1 MDGDGF
7 EGTARD
13 PAESAVAPAGG
24 NRRRPVVVPR
34 IAPPDAAERLPPQ
47 MLVPDSVVSEPLRE
61 AMSATTSRSD
71 ILGVL
76 IQLRPT
82 RAEGVR
88 RARDKVSKSI
98 YDITDGREGFAEG
111 GGSGGSDGSE
121 GQPQPSSSPYLTAG
135 LTVAEI
141 RQLVEWDS
149 GSSEPSGTVVQEQ
162 VSGPSHPAPRRFIH
176 RLWPNFEIGG
186 LIVRSAVAT
195 KCRAVQRTFEAT
207 GEGIVWAVLDSGIQ
221 ADHRHFKLH
230 RNLELP
236 SGIEHQ
242 SFIDSS
248 DPRVDLNGHGTHVAG
263 IIAGGLAPEQE
274 ATGVGWFVDAAGVGQ
289 RQRMDVRGISG
300 MAPTCKLLSCS
311 VLRED
316 RTGDVTAL
324 LDALLYIQDLN
335 DNGRHLVVH
344 GVNISVGHSWDPRW
358 FAAGLSPL
366 CREVDRLVASG
377 VGVVVAAGN
386 TGYGYAK
393 DPNGQPMRLGFGMTI
408 NDPGNSSRAI
418 TVGSTSSSPHTSG
431 VSYFSSKGPTGDGR
445 RKPDLVAPGER
456 VISAAAGK
464 LREGAQ
470 LSGPEVDY
478 VESSGTSM
486 AAPHVAGAAAGLL
499 SVHREFIGKPDRVKD
514 VLTASATDLG
524 RDYHF
529 QGAGMLDAMR
539 AIQTL

>member
-1 MDGDGF
+1 MEPTRAGGGNQ
-7 EGTARD
+7 ERPTVTPRVRP
-13 PAESAVAPAGG
+13 PAEG
-24 NRRRPVVVPR
+24 R
-34 IAPPDAAERLPPQ
+34 IEQSQ
-47 MLVPDSVVSEPLRE
+47 MLVPDSLVSEPLRE
-61 AMSATTSRSD
+61 AMSGVETPGHV
-71 ILGVL
+71 IGVL
-76 IQLRPT
+76 VQLRLAKADGVHQA
-82 RAEGVR
+82 RAEVCS
-88 RARDKVSKSI
+88 AVSR
-98 YDITDGREGFAEG
+98 ITEKRER
-111 GGSGGSDGSE
+111 
-121 GQPQPSSSPYLTAG
+121 PSPTGSSPYVTVG
-135 LTVAEI
+135 LTVGEI
-141 RQLVEWDS
+141 RRLVEWDGGAAES
-149 GSSEPSGTVVQEQ
+149 PDEQ
-162 VSGPSHPAPRRFIH
+162 QPESVSIASHPAPRLYIH

-221 ADHRHFKLH
+221 ADHRHFQLH

-236 SGIEHQ
+236 SGLEPR
-242 SFIDSS
+242 SFIGDA
-248 DPRVDLNGHGTHVAG
+248 DPHVDLNGHGTHVAG
-263 IIAGGLAPEQE
+263 IIAGGLAADEE
-274 ATGVGWFVDAAGVGQ
+274 AWGVGWFVDAAGTGQ
-289 RQRMDVRGISG
+289 RQRVDVRGISG
-300 MAPTCKLLSCS
+300 MAPECKLLSCA

-335 DNGRHLVVH
+335 NNGRNLVVH

-366 CREVDRLVASG
+366 SREVDRLVASG
-377 VGVVVAAGN
+377 VVVVVAAGN

-393 DPNGQPMRLGFGMTI
+393 DPNGLPMRLGFGMTI
-408 NDPGNSSRAI
+408 NDPGNAARAI

-456 VISAAAGK
+456 VISAAAGEM
-464 LREGAQ
+464 RMNASR
-470 LSGPEVDY
+470 SGHDVDY
-478 VESSGTSM
+478 VETSGTSM

-524 RDYHF
+524 RDQHF
-529 QGAGMLDAMR
+529 QGSGMLDAMR

>member
-1 MDGDGF
+1 MDGEEF
-7 EGTARD
+7 EFLDD
-13 PAESAVAPAGG
+13 PSASASGPGRVE
-24 NRRRPVVVPR
+24 RQRPVVVPR
-34 IAPPDAAERLPPQ
+34 IDPPYAEKQGPPQ

-61 AMSATTSRSD
+61 AMAGTKASGEA
-71 ILGVL
+71 LGVL
-76 IQLRPT
+76 VQLRPAGT
-82 RAEGVR
+82 GGVHL
-88 RARDKVSKSI
+88 ARIEVCGAIKR
-98 YDITDGREGFAEG
+98 ITQGREDQSS
-111 GGSGGSDGSE
+111 SG
-121 GQPQPSSSPYLTAG
+121 SSPYVTAG

-141 RQLVEWDS
+141 QQLVQWDS
-149 GSSEPSGTVVQEQ
+149 SPAGSSGPAAQDS
-162 VSGPSHPAPRRFIH
+162 VSGPSHPAPRLFIH

-186 LIVRSAVAT
+186 LTVRSAVAT

-221 ADHRHFKLH
+221 ADHRHFRLH

-236 SGIEHQ
+236 GGLEHR
-242 SFIDSS
+242 SFIGSS
-248 DPRVDLNGHGTHVAG
+248 GPHVDLNGHGTHVAG
-263 IIAGGLAPEQE
+263 IIAGGLAPDEE
-274 ATGVGWFVDAAGVGQ
+274 ASGVGWFVDAAGTGQ
-289 RQRMDVRGISG
+289 RQRMSLRGISG

-335 DNGRHLVVH
+335 DNGRNLVVH
-344 GVNISVGHSWDPRW
+344 GVNISVGHTWDPRW
-358 FAAGLSPL
+358 FAAGLTPL

-377 VGVVVAAGN
+377 VVVVVAAGN

-393 DPNGQPMRLGFGMTI
+393 DPNGRPMRLGFGMTI

-464 LREGAQ
+464 LQESAQ
-470 LSGPEVDY
+470 LSGPDVEY

-499 SVHREFIGKPDRVKD
+499 SVHREFIGKPDRVKN
-514 VLTASATDLG
+514 VLVSSATDLG
-524 RDYHF
+524 RDHHF

-539 AIQTL
+539 AIQAL